1 MTTYRFVE
9 TNKASV
15 DTLFG
20 LASEAFAG
28 VEQLAALN
36 LQAIKATL
44 AEFEQGTEAAFAAK
58 SPADLLK
65 LQSAALQA
73 APQKATAYGRQVKE
87 IFAAATAAQRTAV
100 EAGVA
105 DAQAKFLEA
114 IDGALKNAFDEATRQ
129 LRAFKPTQAPR
140 AKPTKKK

>member
-65 LQSAALQA
+65 LQAAALQA

-87 IFAAATAAQRTAV
+87 IFAAATAASASASLDDENSPTTSLGRMGLTLV
-100 EAGVA
+100 YVSPEDAGTHA
-105 DAQAKFLEA
+105 P
-114 IDGALKNAFDEATRQ
+114 
-129 LRAFKPTQAPR
+129 PT
-140 AKPTKKK
+140 